1 MDHVVSCVRFF
12 RAARVSR
19 RRAEWR
25 IVVLRRPAVNYIICL
40 IFVQAL
46 DCAGAHLAR
55 EAAKLGRKR

>member
-1 MDHVVSCVRFF
+1 LDWRAC
-12 RAARVSR
+12 AARGSACER
-19 RRAEWR
+19 R
-25 IVVLRRPAVNYIICL
+25 IVVLRRVQVNYIICL